1 MIAAVRRG
9 AELVSVHTLITAQP
23 GTGGPAQPAQ
33 PSPAQPAQPSYRA
46 FCPQR
51 RDRDG
56 DWRQQQQECRIVMRV
71 NVPTIYKHQA
81 PGAERGDE
89 NV

>member
-33 PSPAQPAQPSYRA
+33 PRPARPAQPSQPRKVVRLD
-46 FCPQR
+46 QEL
-51 RDRDG
+51 
-56 DWRQQQQECRIVMRV
+56 WRQTFMGR
-71 NVPTIYKHQA
+71 
-81 PGAERGDE
+81 E
-89 NV
+89 N

>member
-33 PSPAQPAQPSYRA
+33 EGGEAGSR
-46 FCPQR
+46 
-51 RDRDG
+51 
-56 DWRQQQQECRIVMRV
+56 
-71 NVPTIYKHQA
+71 TLA
-81 PGAERGDE
+81 PNFYGKGELETVLLLSTFEFR
-89 NV
+89 

>member
-33 PSPAQPAQPSYRA
+33 HSQPSPAQPRKVVRLDQEL
-46 FCPQR
+46 
-51 RDRDG
+51 
-56 DWRQQQQECRIVMRV
+56 WRQTFMGR
-71 NVPTIYKHQA
+71 
-81 PGAERGDE
+81 E
-89 NV
+89 N

>member
-33 PSPAQPAQPSYRA
+33 PSPAQEGGEAGSR
-46 FCPQR
+46 
-51 RDRDG
+51 
-56 DWRQQQQECRIVMRV
+56 
-71 NVPTIYKHQA
+71 TLA
-81 PGAERGDE
+81 PNFYGKGELETVLSLSTFEFR
-89 NV
+89 

>member
-33 PSPAQPAQPSYRA
+33 PAQPSPAQEGGEAGSR
-46 FCPQR
+46 
-51 RDRDG
+51 
-56 DWRQQQQECRIVMRV
+56 
-71 NVPTIYKHQA
+71 TLA
-81 PGAERGDE
+81 PNFYGKGELE
-89 NV
+89 TVLLLSNFEF